1 MQSATDEVE
10 DLATLEAL
18 DEVKKN
24 FWETFCV
31 SLKRRCIFME
41 LLLRRSFFFLL
52 VCEGKKTNHRRSKIF
67 EAVDQTAAQL

>member
-1 MQSATDEVE
+1 MQSAADEVE

-41 LLLRRSFFFLL
+41 LKAPEEIVLLSSGL
-52 VCEGKKTNHRRSKIF
+52 
-67 EAVDQTAAQL
+67 